1 MSYSTDWFLEQ
12 ARLGN
17 MYRACNQAGATVT
30 LINTS
35 TATGFILSN
44 PFGSGK
50 NLVVK
55 DAMFAYTT
63 VPTATAVLFLAQ
75 SIAVSNTAHASVTA
89 LDVYNANGA
98 GARAGGEG
106 GVPVGRAYSAST
118 TPNLPVY
125 SRIIGYSPTTP
136 ATTGAL
142 TFKDE
147 INGAMILV
155 PGTYVQVS
163 YITTAP
169 VGITYMSWVEV
180 DE

>member
-1 MSYSTDWFLEQ
+1 MDWFLEQ
-12 ARLGN
+12 NRLGN
-17 MYRACNQAGATVT
+17 VFTACNQAAATVT

-44 PFGSGK
+44 PWGSGK
-50 NLVVK
+50 KLVLR
-55 DAMFAYTT
+55 DANFSYTT

-75 SIAVSNTAHASVTA
+75 SIAVSSVAHATTTAVGIYRADGSGVTLA
-89 LDVYNANGA
+89 CA
-98 GARAGGEG
+98 
-106 GVPVGRAYSAST
+106 GRAYSAST

-125 SRIIGYSPTTP
+125 SRILGYSPTTP

-142 TFKDE
+142 TFTDQ

-155 PGTYVQVS
+155 PGSYVQIS

-169 VGITYMSWVEV
+169 VGITSMSWAEV

>member
-1 MSYSTDWFLEQ
+1 MYSTDWFLEQ
-12 ARLGN
+12 AREGR
-17 MYRACNQAGATVT
+17 MYSACNQSGATVT

-35 TATGFILSN
+35 TTTGFVLSN
-44 PFGSGK
+44 PWGSGK
-50 NLVVK
+50 KLVIK

-63 VPTATAVLFLAQ
+63 VPAATAVLFLAQ
-75 SIAVSNTAHASVTA
+75 SIAPSSVAHATTTAISVYGV
-89 LDVYNANGA
+89 DGGGA
-98 GARAGGEG
+98 ATSA
-106 GVPVGRAYSAST
+106 VGRAYSAST

-125 SRIIGYSPTTP
+125 SRILGYSPTTP

-147 INGAMILV
+147 VNGALILV
-155 PGTYVQVS
+155 PGTYVQIS

-180 DE
+180 DM